1 MKIFLIVI
9 KAFVFR
15 NIVLNVTDIEYQTQ
29 THIEYMMK

>member
-9 KAFVFR
+9 KACR
-15 NIVLNVTDIEYQTQ
+15 NIVLNVTHIEYQTQ